1 VPNQTLLKPTT
12 RTLPTRREP
21 MANPSTS
28 RPPSI
33 AIAIPC
39 YQEEKTIA
47 QVVKDFK
54 AQLPDAAVYVFD
66 NNCTDRTAEFARAA
80 GATVIRE
87 KKQGKGHVV
96 ATMFEVIT
104 EDILIMVDGD
114 GTYDASAVHQLL
126 APILAGD
133 ADMMVAARLQQ
144 YSDKS
149 FRKFHVAGNQLVCGI
164 INRIFKANISDI
176 FSGYRAFT
184 RDCALTIPITSR
196 GFDVE
201 TELIVQSL
209 YRGMVVKEIEAPY
222 GERPSGSFSKLRT
235 IPDGSRVLLR
245 LFLLL
250 RAYKPLSLFGSLFI
264 ALMLVALAVGAL
276 PLSELVL
283 HRYVASRAS
292 AIFAITTGMLAC
304 MSLALGL
311 VLSSIN
317 QRLLEL
323 ERVVIKRIKRASAE

>member
-1 VPNQTLLKPTT
+1 
-12 RTLPTRREP
+12 
-21 MANPSTS
+21 MASL
-28 RPPSI
+28 PPSPTI

-47 QVVKDFK
+47 QVVTDFK
-54 AQLPDAAVYVFD
+54 TQLPAAVVYVFD

-96 ATMFEVIT
+96 TTLFEIV
-104 EDILIMVDGD
+104 EADIIIMIDGD
-114 GTYDASAVHQLL
+114 GTYDASAVHRLL

-133 ADMMVAARLQQ
+133 ADMVVAARLQQ

-149 FRKFHVAGNQLVCGI
+149 FRKFHVAGNQMVCWI
-164 INRIFKANISDI
+164 INRIFGASISDI

-184 RDCALTIPITSR
+184 RDCALTIPITSH

-201 TELIVQSL
+201 TELTVQSL
-209 YRGMVVKEIEAPY
+209 YRGQVVKEIEAPY

-235 IPDGSRVLLR
+235 IPDGIRVLLR

-250 RAYKPLSLFGSLFI
+250 RAYKPLTLFGSLFI
-264 ALMLVALAVGAL
+264 ALLLVSLAAAVL
-276 PLSELVL
+276 PVAELIQY
-283 HRYVASRAS
+283 HRVISRAS
-292 AIFAITTGMLAC
+292 AILAISGFMLAC
-304 MSLALGL
+304 LSLSLGL

-317 QRLLEL
+317 HRFLEL
-323 ERVVIKRIKRASAE
+323 ERVVIKRIKRSRPA

>member
-1 VPNQTLLKPTT
+1 
-12 RTLPTRREP
+12 
-21 MANPSTS
+21 MASL
-28 RPPSI
+28 PPSPTI

-47 QVVKDFK
+47 QVVTDFK
-54 AQLPDAAVYVFD
+54 TQLPAAVVYVFD

-96 ATMFEVIT
+96 TTLFEIV
-104 EDILIMVDGD
+104 EADIIIMIDGD
-114 GTYDASAVHQLL
+114 GTYDASAVHRLL

-133 ADMMVAARLQQ
+133 ADMVVAARLQQ

-149 FRKFHVAGNQLVCGI
+149 FRKFHVAGNQLVCWS
-164 INRIFKANISDI
+164 INKIFHASISDI

-184 RDCALTIPITSR
+184 RDCALTIPITSH

-201 TELIVQSL
+201 TELTVQSL
-209 YRGMVVKEIEAPY
+209 YRGQVVKEIEAPY

-235 IPDGSRVLLR
+235 IPDGIRVLLR

-250 RAYKPLSLFGSLFI
+250 RAYKPLTLFGSLFI
-264 ALMLVALAVGAL
+264 ALLLVSLAAAVL
-276 PLSELVL
+276 PVAELIQY
-283 HRYVASRAS
+283 HRVISRAS
-292 AIFAITTGMLAC
+292 AILAISGFMLAC
-304 MSLALGL
+304 LSLSLGL

-317 QRLLEL
+317 HRFLEL
-323 ERVVIKRIKRASAE
+323 ERVVIKRIKRSRPA